1 MTILAINAIMTVY
14 TIKTIITIVTI
25 NARIIS
31 AAAIKQLINPSE
43 TKRFNDVSCI
53 IPTYNIHNILLY
65 F

>member
-1 MTILAINAIMTVY
+1 MTILAINA
-14 TIKTIITIVTI
+14 IITIVTI

-31 AAAIKQLINPSE
+31 AAVIKQLINPSE